1 MWCWT
6 DEEKTLLENWKRR
19 ATIYQTM
26 HQFAEFRYRKMHL
39 GFAIP
44 TIVLSAVAGTTAFSS
59 LSQCSNT
66 MNWMVGVMGTLCT
79 MLASMDSYF
88 NPQRMINMHHQ
99 AYVGYGKLINRIRRI
114 LVSTNPPDCKTEIHN
129 IGNEYDRLLEQSE
142 ALPLVCVQ
150 EWAKQWAPK
159 NNTNII
165 SVV

>member
-6 DEEKTLLENWKRR
+6 NDEKGLLENWKRR

-39 GFAIP
+39 GFVIP
-44 TIVLSAVAGTTAFSS
+44 TIILSAVGGTTAFSNPCNQT
-59 LSQCSNT
+59 LN
-66 MNWMVGVMGTLCT
+66 MFIGTLGTICT
-79 MLASMDSYF
+79 VLTSMDSYF

-99 AYVGYGKLINRIRRI
+99 AYVGYGKLINRIRRV
-114 LVSTNPPDCKTEIHN
+114 LVSSNPPDCKTEIHN

-150 EWAKQWAPK
+150 AWARQWAVK
-159 NNTNII
+159 GKSNII